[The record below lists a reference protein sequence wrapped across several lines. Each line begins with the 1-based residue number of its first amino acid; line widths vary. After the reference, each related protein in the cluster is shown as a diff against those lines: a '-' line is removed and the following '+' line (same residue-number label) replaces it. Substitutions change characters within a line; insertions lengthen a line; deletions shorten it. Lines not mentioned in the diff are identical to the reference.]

1 MVRVAACS
9 AGRGHLRP
17 IFLSIPISMVQFYHL
32 TSRILMCVGGHNS
45 PVQELLELRLD
56 CSPDL
61 ATSSNV
67 GSDLPTLADLQ
78 SGHPSSNSL
87 EHQIELL
94 SVVKTSRALKPL
106 SALFPF
112 SHPVIRGLMA
122 RSQAT
127 ERESELLYMF
137 SSFYCFHLIVIELI
151 TSPNG
156 ALSVLKGT
164 FVVFRFA

>member
-1 MVRVAACS
+1 MAACS

-17 IFLSIPISMVQFYHL
+17 ILFSIPISMVQFYHL

-61 ATSSNV
+61 ASSSNV
-67 GSDLPTLADLQ
+67 GTDLPTLSYLQ
-78 SGHPSSNSL
+78 SGHPTSNSL

-94 SVVKTSRALKPL
+94 SVVKNSRSLKPL

-112 SHPVIRGLMA
+112 SHPVIRGL
-122 RSQAT
+122 
-127 ERESELLYMF
+127 LL
-137 SSFYCFHLIVIELI
+137 
-151 TSPNG
+151 
-156 ALSVLKGT
+156 LSHISDKD
-164 FVVFRFA
+164 VFRECSCRGLQVTCP